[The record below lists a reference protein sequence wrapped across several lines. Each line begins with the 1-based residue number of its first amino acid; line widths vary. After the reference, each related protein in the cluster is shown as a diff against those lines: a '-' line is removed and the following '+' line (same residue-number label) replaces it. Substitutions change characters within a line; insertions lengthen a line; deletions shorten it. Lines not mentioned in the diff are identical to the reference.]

1 MVCACI
7 KLSTHRTVNS
17 KGFNMT
23 PTQKLQDRKNDLT
36 KAQREFA
43 KNPSAT
49 NWQKVTSHMEAYQL
63 TFTQIQEDRIYRG
76 LVAA

>member
-1 MVCACI
+1 MYKSV
-7 KLSTHRTVNS
+7 HFWTVNS

-23 PTQKLQDRKNDLT
+23 LTQKLQDRKNDLT

-49 NWQKVTSHMEAYQL
+49 NWQRVTSRMESYQL
-63 TFTQIQEDRIYRG
+63 TFTEVQEDRIYRG
-76 LVAA
+76 LVVA

>member
-1 MVCACI
+1 
-7 KLSTHRTVNS
+7 
-17 KGFNMT
+17 MT

-49 NWQKVTSHMEAYQL
+49 NWQKVTFHMEAYQL
-63 TFTQIQEDRIYRG
+63 TFTQIREDRIYRG